1 MSEEMKKQVIKAFSF
16 GVPVDVIVENTG
28 LTKEDVVQFAEDSK
42 EAIAEEM
49 EFNKIKGAV

>member
-1 MSEEMKKQVIKAFSF
+1 MSEEMRKQVIKAFSF

-28 LTKEDVVQFAEDSK
+28 LTKEDVVQFAEDDK

-49 EFNKIKGAV
+49 EFNKIKAGE